1 MRTASLALKA
11 PGSLAPLNWVFGC
24 GGVVAY
30 HDVTR
35 APFSPSIHVSVR
47 AFTEQL
53 EFLTAERYEILPL
66 SELVERRRQRRSI
79 RRCVALTFDDAYHGV
94 LELALPVLERFAAP
108 ATVFVA
114 ADYARDPAAR
124 YWWDRLTWVLE
135 RAHPDVVARRL
146 GTGPLA
152 GKSQDELRT
161 TLVASSAGRLTRSAD
176 AALAALERDVGVVPE
191 RSLTEAE
198 LQVLARGNLIEF
210 GCHTDSHPALPA
222 LPVEAQRREIAS
234 SYSWLAERLPRV
246 RRFLAYPYGQYDRRA
261 MQAAR
266 DAGMEAAFSIEGRAA
281 GPRFDLYACPRIGM
295 AEVNSLRSF
304 ELRLSWLAIPL
315 VALRNGGWHP
325 RVAFAS

>member
-1 MRTASLALKA
+1 MRTASGRS
-11 PGSLAPLNWVFGC
+11 PRSLATLNWVFGC
-24 GGVVAY
+24 GGIVAY

-35 APFSPSIHVSVR
+35 APFSPSIHVSVD
-47 AFTEQL
+47 AFTQQL

-66 SELVERRRQRRSI
+66 SELVERRRRRRSI

-94 LELALPVLERFAAP
+94 LELALPVLQRFAAP

-114 ADYARDPAAR
+114 TGYARDPARR

-135 RAHPDVVARRL
+135 RAPEVVTQRL
-146 GTGPLA
+146 GVGPLA

-161 TLVASSAGRLTRSAD
+161 ALVAASAGRLTRDADSAIG
-176 AALAALERDVGVVPE
+176 ALERDVGVVPE
-191 RSLTEAE
+191 RSLAEAE
-198 LQVLARGNLIEF
+198 LQMLARGDLIEF
-210 GCHTDSHPALPA
+210 GCHTESHPALPA
-222 LPVEAQRREIAS
+222 LPPEEQRREIAS
-234 SYSWLAERLPRV
+234 SHAWLAERLPRV
-246 RRFLAYPYGQYDRRA
+246 RRFLAYPYGQYDRST
-261 MQAAR
+261 MQVAR

-304 ELRLSWLAIPL
+304 EMRLNWLAIPL

-325 RVAFAS
+325 RVAFAAS

>member
-1 MRTASLALKA
+1 MHTA
-11 PGSLAPLNWVFGC
+11 LNWVFGC
-24 GGVVAY
+24 GGIVAY
-30 HDVTR
+30 HDVTQ

-53 EFLTAERYEILPL
+53 EFLMAERYDILPL
-66 SELVERRRQRRSI
+66 RELVERRRRRRSI

-94 LELALPVLERFAAP
+94 LDLALPVLQRFAAP

-114 ADYARDPAAR
+114 TGYAREPATR

-135 RAHPDVVARRL
+135 RADPDLVADRL
-146 GTGPLA
+146 GTGPWA
-152 GKSQDELRT
+152 GKSQDEVRAA
-161 TLVASSAGRLTRSAD
+161 LVASSAGRLNRGAD
-176 AALAALERDVGVVPE
+176 AALAALECVVGVVPE
-191 RSLTEAE
+191 RSLSEPE
-198 LQVLARGNLIEF
+198 LRALARADLIEF
-210 GCHTDSHPALPA
+210 GCHTVSHPALPA
-222 LPVEAQRREIAS
+222 LPPEEQRREIAS
-234 SYSWLAERLPRV
+234 SHAWLAERLPRV
-246 RRFLAYPYGQYDRRA
+246 RRFLAYPYGQYDRTT

-304 ELRLSWLAIPL
+304 ELRLNWLAIPL

-325 RVAFAS
+325 RVAFAAT